1 MFNVIIIIDRKKN
14 WEKHQMERDGDCQR
28 LLKELLL
35 FSFVFADP
43 VKNVQQFMIEFDSRF
58 SLPI

>member
-1 MFNVIIIIDRKKN
+1 MFNVIIIIYRKKKLS
-14 WEKHQMERDGDCQR
+14 ETSDGAR
-28 LLKELLL
+28 LPAAVKGA
-35 FSFVFADP
+35 FAFLIRFCRL